1 MVEHQKIVFE
11 NCLFRGV
18 DPKSLQCDFCTLPM
32 YSLSGKIKSLRELNN
47 IALVTL
53 IVQNFQS
60 SLTAILTI
68 ISVGT
73 FD

>member
-18 DPKSLQCDFCTLPM
+18 DPKSLQYDFCTLPM

-47 IALVTL
+47 IARCLD
-53 IVQNFQS
+53 IKSPN
-60 SLTAILTI
+60 